1 MKSIKKIAENYGI
14 SELSVWELIRKG
26 IISSKIIINKVAVDE
41 SEVEN
46 YFNVN
51 PKFLEVK
58 RKKVDDRFEFEI
70 Y

>member
-1 MKSIKKIAENYGI
+1 MKSIKKIAEKYGI

-58 RKKVDDRFEFEI
+58 RKKVDDRFGFEI

>member
-1 MKSIKKIAENYGI
+1 MKSIKKIAEKYGI

-46 YFNVN
+46 YFNIN

-58 RKKVDDRFEFEI
+58 RKKVDERLVSDI